1 VIGFLQPLWLLA
13 LSAAA
18 IPALLH
24 LRQRQTP
31 PTVVFP
37 AVRYL
42 HQTKR
47 EHSQRLKLR
56 NLLLLILRTLIIVMI
71 VLAAAR
77 PVATVWNR
85 K

>member
-1 VIGFLQPLWLLA
+1 MIGFLQPLWLLA

-56 NLLLLILRTLIIVMI
+56 NLLLLILRNLRSAWPMLTSFEAL
-71 VLAAAR
+71 R
-77 PVATVWNR
+77 PGTSW
-85 K
+85 